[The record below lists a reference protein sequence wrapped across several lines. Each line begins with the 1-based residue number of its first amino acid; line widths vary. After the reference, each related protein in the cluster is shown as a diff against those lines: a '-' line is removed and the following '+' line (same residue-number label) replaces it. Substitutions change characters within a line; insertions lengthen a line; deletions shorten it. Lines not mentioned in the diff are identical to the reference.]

1 MTFKE
6 LGQTAL
12 VIAALL
18 LAGPLAAQDVAYTE
32 RRTFVFGE
40 SPENVTERAEVEVR
54 YLSPRSTG
62 WREFGAFEQYF
73 GPIQGLRAELN
84 GSRLRGDAIQ
94 KIRPESADV
103 FLSSGTYHQI
113 SLPEAPKPGDV
124 MAYSYR
130 RTYLSAAYVPILRVP
145 SIDRL
150 AEYVIDVEHPST
162 VQVEFRIEAPR
173 GEVPHEIT
181 TTARGTRLTFRD
193 LKPLDDLPLFAHNGV
208 HAFVMLDVRKGPL
221 ALTPTAP
228 DEFAAWYA
236 TLTQHPVPA
245 TILPVAKGMESQSDS
260 ATVASFHDYV
270 RQSIRYI
277 ADERDAGAFVPR
289 APDLVMERSYGD
301 CKDRAFLISALA
313 KSLGLQVDPVLISTE
328 PEPEFE
334 DVHLTL
340 YNHVICSFEHDDG
353 TRTYFD
359 PTNPYL
365 SFGDLPESDIDGLAL
380 RMGPD
385 GAERLFVESPSTD
398 PTLDLRLSVDLD
410 APEASGAERTVR
422 GTLLEMVRAIEAR
435 STETD
440 ARNALSAVA
449 GDLLT
454 KIRLSGLE
462 FVSESPRSREY
473 RSRADLSQFVIASP
487 TKRYLP
493 LTPFRAID
501 PDVTERREDALQI
514 RTADRPNVR
523 LRLDVSG
530 AWQPDSTDTTFGD
543 ARGPVWFEA
552 RAEPLAEG
560 SVVEYSFGQRT
571 KRFNG
576 EDRAA
581 YLSLAD
587 AYLGARR
594 DVITFRSPSDE

>member
-1 MTFKE
+1 MI
-6 LGQTAL
+6 LSSLARAL
-12 VIAALL
+12 CLAATLVAIAV
-18 LAGPLAAQDVAYTE
+18 PLAAQDVSYTE
-32 RRTFVFGE
+32 RHTFVFGE
-40 SPENVTERAEVEVR
+40 RAEDVSERAEVEVR
-54 YLSPRSTG
+54 YLSPRSTS

-73 GPIQGLRAELN
+73 GPIQNLRAELN
-84 GSRLRGDAIQ
+84 GKRLGRDAIQ
-94 KIRPESADV
+94 KIRPQSADV

-113 SLPEAPKPGDV
+113 LLPEAARPGDV
-124 MAYSYR
+124 MRYSYER
-130 RTYLSAAYVPILRVP
+130 DYLSAAYVPILRVP

-150 AEYVIDVEHPST
+150 AEYTIDVEHPES
-162 VQVEFRIEAPR
+162 VQVSFRIQAPR
-173 GEVPHEIT
+173 GEVTHEIT
-181 TTARGTRLTFRD
+181 TAPGRTRLVFRD
-193 LKPLDDLPLFAHNGV
+193 LEPLADLPLFAHNGV
-208 HAFVMLDVRKGPL
+208 HAFVMIDARKGPL

-228 DEFAAWYA
+228 DEFAAWYG
-236 TLTQHPVPA
+236 TLTKRPVAP
-245 TILPVAKGMESQSDS
+245 TILPVARGMESESDS

-270 RQSIRYI
+270 RTSIRYI

-289 APDLVMERSYGD
+289 APDMVMANSYGD

-313 KSLGLQVDPVLISTE
+313 QSLGLQVDPVLISTE

-385 GAERLFVESPSTD
+385 GAERLFVASPSAD
-398 PTLDLRLSVDLD
+398 PTLDLRLQLDLD
-410 APEASGAERTVR
+410 APASSGATLTVR
-422 GTLLEMVRAIEAR
+422 GTLLEMVRAVEAR
-435 STETD
+435 ATESD

-449 GDLLT
+449 GDLLN
-454 KIRLSGLE
+454 KIRLSELE
-462 FVSESPRSREY
+462 FVSESARSREY

-493 LTPFRAID
+493 LTPFRTID
-501 PDVTERREDALQI
+501 ASVSERRDDALQI
-514 RTADRPNVR
+514 RTSERPNVR
-523 LRLDVSG
+523 LQLDIAGSL
-530 AWQPDSTDTTFGD
+530 WRPDSIDTAFGD

-560 SVVEYSFGQRT
+560 SRVEYTFGQRT
-571 KRFNG
+571 KRFG
-576 EDRAA
+576 GDDRDA
-581 YLSLAD
+581 YLALAD
-587 AYLGARR
+587 AYLGAKR
-594 DVITFRSPSDE
+594 DVITFRSTQ